1 MMFDLYYVVLFT
13 DQGEVAGTCPIY
25 ISPEE
30 DVEKE
35 LLKNITLHKQ
45 RLQSKKEKVFYFDQD
60 KEDMTDLSDHYAH
73 ILTFTNN
80 DSQIAKWLEEAHEKL
95 CKTGELFVENGYFQ
109 SAFMQYITQKNNVL
123 ENYSY
128 EVCEKSVKF
137 VYQAKDYIVI
147 GSEKYE
153 LT

>member
-45 RLQSKKEKVFYFDQD
+45 RLQSKKEKVFYFDRD
-60 KEDMTDLSDHYAH
+60 KEDMTDLSGHYAH
-73 ILTFTNN
+73 ILTFANN

-95 CKTGELFVENGYFQ
+95 CKARNFLWRTVIFK
-109 SAFMQYITQKNNVL
+109 AFLCNILIKKTM
-123 ENYSY
+123 
-128 EVCEKSVKF
+128 F
-137 VYQAKDYIVI
+137 
-147 GSEKYE
+147 
-153 LT
+153 

>member
-45 RLQSKKEKVFYFDQD
+45 RLQSKKEKIFYFDQD
-60 KEDMTDLSDHYAH
+60 KEDMTDLSDRYAH
-73 ILTFTNN
+73 ILSFNNN
-80 DSQIAKWLEEAHEKL
+80 DSQITKWLEEAHEKL
-95 CKTGELFVENGYFQ
+95 YKTGELFVESGYFQ
-109 SAFMQYITQKNNVL
+109 RAFMHYINQKSNVL

-128 EVCEKSVKF
+128 EVGEKSVKF
-137 VYQAKDYIVI
+137 IYQARDYIVI

>member
-60 KEDMTDLSDHYAH
+60 KEDMTDVSDHYAH
-73 ILTFTNN
+73 ILRFTNN
-80 DSQIAKWLEEAHEKL
+80 DSQIAKWLKEAHEKL
-95 CKTGELFVENGYFQ
+95 CKTGELSVENGYFQ
-109 SAFMQYITQKNNVL
+109 SAFMQYINQKNNVL

-137 VYQAKDYIVI
+137 VYQPRDYIVI

>member
-1 MMFDLYYVVLFT
+1 
-13 DQGEVAGTCPIY
+13 
-25 ISPEE
+25 
-30 DVEKE
+30 
-35 LLKNITLHKQ
+35 
-45 RLQSKKEKVFYFDQD
+45 
-60 KEDMTDLSDHYAH
+60 MTDLSDHYAH
-73 ILTFTNN
+73 ILTFANN

-109 SAFMQYITQKNNVL
+109 RAFMHYINQKSNVL

-137 VYQAKDYIVI
+137 IYQARDYIVI